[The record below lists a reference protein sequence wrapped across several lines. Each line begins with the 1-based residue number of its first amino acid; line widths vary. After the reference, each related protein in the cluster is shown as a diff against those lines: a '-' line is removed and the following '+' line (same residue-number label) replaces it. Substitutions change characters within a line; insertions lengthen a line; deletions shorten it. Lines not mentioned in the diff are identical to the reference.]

1 MRRCSLQIPEHV
13 VTLDSP
19 LLPFLAPRVFAPSP
33 TVSRGNDP
41 TRAANGVTQ
50 KSHPK
55 LKKTPRSASNGHRC
69 IPLSGFS
76 RHTATSAH
84 NQCAG
89 HAHTRPFNST
99 SLRWSSQSYHYSTN
113 SLALTSDPSY
123 HPTTSISTPIP
134 VRTTPP
140 TRRRASQNVGRSMTR
155 STESRSA
162 AKIVKSSPSEDDE
175 FLLDFLSE
183 KAETLGTNLEKK
195 GWDAHNYNA
204 HSVISVLQHEHK
216 DHNALL
222 QYAWFL
228 AKRGS
233 SVEATSVMSQAIS
246 AGTPVTC
253 LGILKL
259 CSVLLRETGRRQY
272 QTTSEIVATMLR
284 HGVPMNVYHY
294 NILMLN
300 AFEAN
305 ELSTAWRLYSLLRR
319 NQVVPDAHTYTILLK
334 ACRRAGYK
342 TRFRTLYRR
351 IREAG
356 LIHGEPALVTEV
368 LFSFCYFGARSGYDR
383 VLRAYERYCDLSPL
397 KAMQMVSTDYVSRLP
412 RLSAEPLPIPS
423 TMTLVVLLFAYCRNA
438 RLSTIS
444 KLYSN
449 VQRLSQQDHP
459 AIAPL
464 AANRHFY
471 HVILKALSKHADFTV
486 KWRVI
491 VRDMRRSFAKARS
504 KVKIIDL
511 ATLTPLEPCAPNLQT
526 FNIVLN
532 ACAQQRQ
539 MRSAQSVLNVVYRH
553 GLHPDMFT
561 WNSLLVGFAKCQD
574 ITGAV
579 NVLRSM
585 KLQGLGVDSST
596 MAALGHVRAQGR
608 LLGRIKRDTV
618 LAGDLGGP
626 TEEAGAGKL
635 TGKVIKDQTS
645 RLRIRVRRVKYSKN
659 RLNPNKSLKDGS
671 LVHQSRTRDKE

>member
-1 MRRCSLQIPEHV
+1 M
-13 VTLDSP
+13 TLDSP
-19 LLPFLAPRVFAPSP
+19 LLPFPPPRVFAPWP
-33 TVSRGNDP
+33 TVSRGNDQ
-41 TRAANGVTQ
+41 TRATNGITQ
-50 KSHPK
+50 ESHPK
-55 LKKTPRSASNGHRC
+55 LKKTSRPASNGHRC
-69 IPLSGFS
+69 FPFSGLS
-76 RHTATSAH
+76 RRTATSDH
-84 NQCAG
+84 DQCAG
-89 HAHTRPFNST
+89 HAHTRPLNST
-99 SLRWSSQSYHYSTN
+99 SLRWSSQSHHYSTN
-113 SLALTSDPSY
+113 SSALTSDPPY
-123 HPTTSISTPIP
+123 YPTTSPSTPIP
-134 VRTTPP
+134 ARTTPP
-140 TRRRASQNVGRSMTR
+140 THRRASQNVGPSITR
-155 STESRSA
+155 STETRSA
-162 AKIVKSSPSEDDE
+162 AKSVKRSPSEDDG
-175 FLLDFLSE
+175 FLLNFLSE
-183 KAETLGTNLEKK
+183 KAEALRPNLEKK
-195 GWDAHNYNA
+195 GWNAHNYNA
-204 HSVISVLQHEHK
+204 HSVISVLQHERK

-305 ELSTAWRLYSLLRR
+305 ELATAWRLYSLLRR
-319 NQVVPDAHTYTILLK
+319 NQIAPDAHTYTILLK
-334 ACRRAGYK
+334 ACRRAGFK
-342 TRFRTLYRR
+342 TRFRKLYRR

-356 LIHGEPALVTEV
+356 LIRGEPALVTEV

-397 KAMQMVSTDYVSRLP
+397 KAMRMVSTDYVSRSP
-412 RLSAEPLPIPS
+412 RLSPEPLPIPS

-449 VQRLSQQDHP
+449 IQRLSQQDHP

-464 AANRHFY
+464 AANRYFY

-486 KWRVI
+486 KWRII
-491 VRDMRRSFAKARS
+491 VRDMRRSFAKAKS
-504 KVKIIDL
+504 KNKIIDL
-511 ATLTPLEPCAPNLQT
+511 AALKPLEPCAPNLQT

-539 MRSAQSVLNVVYRH
+539 MRAAQSVLNEIYRL
-553 GLHPDMFT
+553 GLLPDMFT

-574 ITGAV
+574 ITSAV
-579 NVLRSM
+579 GVLRSM
-585 KLQGLGVDSST
+585 KLQGLAVDSST
-596 MAALGHVRAQGR
+596 MAALGYVRAQDR
-608 LLGRIKRDTV
+608 LLKRIKKDAV
-618 LAGDLGGP
+618 LAGGLGGSIK
-626 TEEAGAGKL
+626 EADAGKFV
-635 TGKVIKDQTS
+635 GEVVKDETL
-645 RLRIRVRRVKYSKN
+645 RCRIRVRRVEYSKHL
-659 RLNPNKSLKDGS
+659 LNPSHWKKREHLHRSP
-671 LVHQSRTRDKE
+671 RDERL